1 MAKRYSRLRRYAR
14 LGPMH
19 IAIQGF
25 LAGLLLA
32 LVLVLFEYT
41 AITREVAERSKRVAK
56 KVDWD
61 SNQKSRMRGMIN
73 FGIILPIGGA
83 IGAWWVWG

>member
-1 MAKRYSRLRRYAR
+1 MPIWLDG
-14 LGPMH
+14 LLVG
-19 IAIQGF
+19 
-25 LAGLLLA
+25 AGLGIG
-32 LVLVLFEYT
+32 LVVFEYL

-73 FGIILPIGGA
+73 FGLILPTGGA

>member
-1 MAKRYSRLRRYAR
+1 
-14 LGPMH
+14 MH
-19 IAIQGF
+19 IAVQGL
-25 LAGLLLA
+25 LAGAALA
-32 LVLVLFEYT
+32 IILVVFEYL

-73 FGIILPIGGA
+73 FGIILPIAGG

>member
-1 MAKRYSRLRRYAR
+1 MNITL
-14 LGPMH
+14 
-19 IAIQGF
+19 QG
-25 LAGLLLA
+25 LLVGAGLA
-32 LVLVLFEYT
+32 AVLIFFEYT

-61 SNQKSRMRGMIN
+61 SNQRSRMRGMLT
-73 FGIILPIGGA
+73 FGCVLPIGFA